1 MNSFEFIYGPG
12 FEADMAS
19 LKSKMVILLVARLRE
34 KCKTR
39 KEMCELLNCSQA
51 QISNIMTGK
60 LGSLS
65 FERVAKFLYA
75 FDVKACAQLH
85 VVRGEVKSVSI
96 NLGDKL

>member
-12 FEADMAS
+12 FEADMVS
-19 LKSKMVILLVARLRE
+19 LKSKMVILLVSRLRE

-39 KEMCELLNCSQA
+39 KEMCELLNCSPA

-65 FERVAKFLYA
+65 FERIAKFLYA
-75 FDVKACAQLH
+75 FDVKVSAQLQ
-85 VVRGEVKSVSI
+85 VVEAEVKAVSI
-96 NLGDKL
+96 NLE